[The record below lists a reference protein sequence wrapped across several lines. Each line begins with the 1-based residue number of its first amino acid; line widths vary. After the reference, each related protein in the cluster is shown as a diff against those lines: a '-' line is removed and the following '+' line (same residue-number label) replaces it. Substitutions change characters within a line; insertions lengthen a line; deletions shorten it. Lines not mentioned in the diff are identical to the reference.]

1 MTKSSSRKKVA
12 TSTIDRASGAWFDV
26 LERAT
31 RRDTPDFDD
40 AWVGL
45 EPTFS
50 SVKAVKK
57 WRKMSAKEGG
67 EDAYFEDRWMLKK
80 TEAVGKRIVDLY
92 TELQQASDPACVFTH
107 VEREV
112 DRDRW
117 DVERQNLIFQ
127 NSKRGA
133 DFEVRFGMDPE
144 TFEYSIKPVPLMW
157 LYDERFVAFLQRF
170 VFDVPREKKLV
181 ASMAHGGGQFSF
193 SAKTFLVGSLLA
205 DDIATRLN
213 HPELSTWINDYPN
226 CDDRSFRATR
236 RRLAAFQDSI
246 EAYWEG
252 AFHPKSIGVP
262 TIENAFLDRGF
273 VPANRPANNVMHPTR
288 GPLGSERDVFQTNFA
303 FARAL
308 RWQGQYIDAGYWQSA
323 HPHEDGYR
331 ADQIMRYSEG
341 NLNRVQVVGEWHVKS
356 GKVLDVGDVPDL
368 ETPLERS
375 LLYEEAS
382 WEMRAQM
389 SKTSARDLVEAVLL
403 EMHHARW
410 LAKHPGVAMKG
421 ALAQDQLLMD
431 GEVTLEQRAPKVLA
445 KLRKTARVANLAASR
460 GRVNSDRI
468 EPEALFWPAWRA
480 LKPREQAEIAREAVS
495 GFVERVQRAAE
506 ADPRGSK
513 VDPMDAHRHRVHPLL
528 WSALAS
534 DRAALDSG
542 LTQELAAFER
552 EPERWLEQRPMWSP
566 TGEPAPWEA

>member
-1 MTKSSSRKKVA
+1 MTKSSSRKNVA
-12 TSTIDRASGAWFDV
+12 TRRIDRASDSWFDI

-31 RRDTPDFDD
+31 RRDTLSFDD

-50 SVKAVKK
+50 SAKAVKK

-67 EDAYFEDRWMLKK
+67 EDAYFEDAWMLKK
-80 TEAVGKRIVDLY
+80 MSAVGKRIVDRY

-112 DRDRW
+112 DRDPW
-117 DVERQNLIFQ
+117 DVQRQNLIFK
-127 NSKRGA
+127 NSKKGA

-144 TFEYSIKPVPLMW
+144 TFEYSIKPVPVMW

-170 VFDVPREKKLV
+170 VFDVPRQKKLV

-205 DDIATRLN
+205 DDVATRLN

-226 CDDRSFRATR
+226 SDDRSFRATR
-236 RRLAAFQDSI
+236 RRLAGFQDSI
-246 EAYWEG
+246 EAYWKG
-252 AFHPKSIGVP
+252 AFHPKSIGVL
-262 TIENAFLDRGF
+262 TIENAFLERGF
-273 VPANRPANNVMHPTR
+273 GPSSRPADDAMDPTR
-288 GPLGSERDVFQTNFA
+288 GPIGSERDVFQTNFA

-356 GKVLDVGDVPDL
+356 GKVLEVEEVPDL
-368 ETPLERS
+368 ETPLDRS
-375 LLYEEAS
+375 LLYNEAS

-410 LAKHPGVAMKG
+410 LAKHPRVALKG

-431 GEVTLEQRAPKVLA
+431 GEATLEGRAPKVLA
-445 KLRKTARVANLAASR
+445 KLRKAARAANLAASR

-468 EPEALFWPAWRA
+468 EPEAVFWPAWQA

-506 ADPRGSK
+506 QDPRGSK

-528 WSALAS
+528 WSALAA
-534 DRAALDSG
+534 DRAALDAG
-542 LTQELAAFER
+542 LIHELAAFEH
-552 EPERWLEQRPMWSP
+552 EPERWLEQRPVWSP
-566 TGEPAPWEA
+566 TGEPAPWET